1 LLINLFCVFHRFYL
15 SFKRCLLYFYKTNQR
30 SSYNNNIKEVCP
42 TIYFKSNLLLIM
54 KAKLLRV
61 LLLVAIVFTMNSC
74 SSDSSE
80 NTSTSAST
88 QKAMTYTYNSGEIET
103 MALINA
109 YRVSIGLNELKEIN
123 HISYKSEEHDHYMI
137 ANNVVN
143 HNDFVSRSENIM
155 EVLGAKSV
163 SENIAY
169 NYNSPQAALDA
180 WLKSASHKANIEGNF
195 THFGLSIRVN
205 ADGKKYYT
213 NIFAKI

>member
-1 LLINLFCVFHRFYL
+1 
-15 SFKRCLLYFYKTNQR
+15 
-30 SSYNNNIKEVCP
+30 
-42 TIYFKSNLLLIM
+42 M

-61 LLLVAIVFTMNSC
+61 LLLVAVIFTMNSC

-80 NTSTSAST
+80 ESTTSNL
-88 QKAMTYTYNSGEIET
+88 KAMTYTYNSTELET

-155 EVLGAKSV
+155 KVLGAKSV

-169 NYNSPQAALDA
+169 NYNSPKAALEA
-180 WLKSASHKANIEGNF
+180 WLRSPTHKENIEGNF
-195 THFGLSIRVN
+195 THFGLSIRLS

-213 NIFAKI
+213 NIFAKL